1 MPYMYVNTVLKV
13 SLPYRFFSFH
23 ILSVFSTDRK
33 INTFKTAKQR
43 VTNETTGVY
52 EIPCANC
59 NRTYAGQP
67 NRRIQEH
74 AKEHIRSVKNGNN
87 KSALSQHYNQ
97 TGYNT
102 TKLDTIL

>member
-59 NRTYAGQP
+59 NRTYAGQKDP
-67 NRRIQEH
+67 GTCKGTHQVSE
-74 AKEHIRSVKNGNN
+74 EW
-87 KSALSQHYNQ
+87 Q
-97 TGYNT
+97 
-102 TKLDTIL
+102 